1 MPGNLCSTTTYCN
14 CTYRLVKWGA
24 ITFTRQKPALGTGEH
39 VHCIDERCEVAEQM
53 ARFGGTAR
61 QGPNTGLCHT
71 LGCVRFPITDCEIVI
86 LSFRKEGV
94 PSSSNYGFLATCT
107 CYHKKKWL
115 ITSISYREARF
126 KIYSVCVMCG
136 TFVTGYFTHWLTFR

>member
-1 MPGNLCSTTTYCN
+1 M
-14 CTYRLVKWGA
+14 KWGA

-86 LSFRKEGV
+86 LSFRKEGAIV
-94 PSSSNYGFLATCT
+94 FELLLSNTSESRCQNAHAFLATCIR
-107 CYHKKKWL
+107 YLKKKD
-115 ITSISYREARF
+115 
-126 KIYSVCVMCG
+126 G
-136 TFVTGYFTHWLTFR
+136 